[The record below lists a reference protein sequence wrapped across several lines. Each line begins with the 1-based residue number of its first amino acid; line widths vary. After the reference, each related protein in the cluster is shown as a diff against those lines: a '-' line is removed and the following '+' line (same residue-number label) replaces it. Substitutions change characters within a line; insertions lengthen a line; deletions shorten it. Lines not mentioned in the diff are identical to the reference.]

1 MGISNLFDAGHLVA
15 HTAVQDALH
24 AHVLLRRDVDY
35 VVNDDAV
42 LSVDEIKGRIVSD
55 RRWPAGLQ
63 TALECKEG
71 VGLRA
76 QGRVLRPRV
85 DDHGGLPAERTA
97 SGPREGSGARP
108 RSPRA
113 GPRRRA

>member
-1 MGISNLFDAGHLVA
+1 MIRRPPRSTLDRSSAASDVYKRQ
-15 HTAVQDALH
+15 AVQDALH

-63 TALECKEG
+63 TALE
-71 VGLRA
+71 LS
-76 QGRVLRPRV
+76 LI
-85 DDHGGLPAERTA
+85 HI
-97 SGPREGSGARP
+97 
-108 RSPRA
+108 
-113 GPRRRA
+113 